1 MALKGAVRRR
11 QVFKT
16 QCLAE
21 RCHGDSQEACIA
33 LRGRNTLAYLAYDA
47 SQSILKPNS
56 CLGSKVRPMAR
67 TPCGS
72 RHRRTC
78 LPCAGTGEPKRADG
92 VASNTPPTSS
102 CLSPPG

>member
-33 LRGRNTLAYLAYDA
+33 LRGTDTLAYLAYDA
-47 SQSILKPNS
+47 SQSSPKPNA
-56 CLGSKVRPMAR
+56 CLGSKIRHVDIPAAMWKEAQTHLFTLCRYWGAAESGW
-67 TPCGS
+67 GS
-72 RHRRTC
+72 
-78 LPCAGTGEPKRADG
+78 
-92 VASNTPPTSS
+92 
-102 CLSPPG
+102 